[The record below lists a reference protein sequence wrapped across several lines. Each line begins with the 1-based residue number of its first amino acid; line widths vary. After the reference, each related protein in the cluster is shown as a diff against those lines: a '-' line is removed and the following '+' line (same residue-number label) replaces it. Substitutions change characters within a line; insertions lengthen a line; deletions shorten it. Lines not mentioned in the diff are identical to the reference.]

1 MLNLA
6 GWVNHYLAH
15 PGENDAAGYGAMI
28 VNVPGTAWRCIG
40 VHLLTGA
47 ENGGQHNVFI
57 EPVDATGKRVAGCI
71 AGWTWKD
78 KRENENAPA
87 TPLDKPPSELAG
99 NIPLGAGQIA
109 TVWLTDASSAVLSD
123 RVSGL
128 TTAPNI
134 PDQPGATRFHQSYLV
149 VYQRGATVPVPFP
162 DPDPAPPSGD
172 VAVLQQ
178 RVTFL
183 EAQIKAIIPVLES
196 GRWHLVDA
204 MDVTIAGVKAAI
216 NT

>member
-1 MLNLA
+1 MPWFTKWIDTFRA
-6 GWVNHYLAH
+6 Q
-15 PGENDAAGYGAMI
+15 PGYNDAAQYGVMI
-28 VNVPGTAWRCIG
+28 VNVPGTEWRCIG

-47 ENGGQHNVFI
+47 ENGGQHNVFM
-57 EPVDATGKRVAGCI
+57 EPVDAAGKRVPGCV

-78 KRENENAPA
+78 KRPDENAPPTA
-87 TPLDKPPSELAG
+87 LDKPPSEPAG

-109 TVWLTDASSAVLSD
+109 TVWLIAADGAVLSD

-128 TTAPNI
+128 TTAPAK
-134 PDQPGATRFHQSYLV
+134 DDVPGATRFHQSYFV
-149 VYQRGATVPVPFP
+149 CWQRGTTVPEPPTP
-162 DPDPAPPSGD
+162 DPEPDGD
-172 VAVLQQ
+172 QAQ
-178 RVTFL
+178 RVAFL

-216 NT
+216 K